1 LHSEHDRPVRP
12 GDVLAGK
19 YRVEHI
25 LGEGGMGIVVA
36 ATHLQLEQIVAIKL
50 VLPSMLKSAT
60 VVERFLREARAAVRL
75 KSAHVA
81 KILDVGM
88 LDSGAPYMSMEYL
101 EGHDLGQV
109 LEQEGSISIERAAD
123 YVVQACEAVAEAHSL
138 GIVHRDLKPQN
149 LFLARG
155 IGGAPIL
162 KVLDFGISKVASEAA
177 SGLTQSQVT
186 IGSPLFMAP
195 EQMRSAKSVDGR
207 ADIWAMGVVLY
218 KLLSG
223 EVPFEAETMPELVFK
238 VVNDPPRPLHDLRPD
253 LPPALLATVER
264 CLEKDPARRF
274 DDIAELAAALEPFAP
289 MSAHATIERARSV
302 TATWRRS
309 STPALGSPP
318 PLVPTRPSFVSSGG
332 GGGGGATGSG
342 GHPRAPSPSSPS
354 ASGGEGGERAQ
365 DAQGTLLIP
374 TLSAWGNTRGDGKRR
389 ALSIAAVAAV
399 ALLAAVGVGAFAVL
413 HTGGAHETTGAAT
426 EVREDTPADT
436 VLPAAHPVAA
446 APTGPSVTSAVASP
460 ANVAAGAVPAAITP
474 DAGTPV
480 DAHVAAP
487 PRPTAAAASTATS
500 VTPPSVHT
508 APPPV
513 DDMPTMR

>member
-186 IGSPLFMAP
+186 IGSTLFMAP

-253 LPPALLATVER
+253 LPPA
-264 CLEKDPARRF
+264 P
-274 DDIAELAAALEPFAP
+274 
-289 MSAHATIERARSV
+289 
-302 TATWRRS
+302 
-309 STPALGSPP
+309 
-318 PLVPTRPSFVSSGG
+318 
-332 GGGGGATGSG
+332 
-342 GHPRAPSPSSPS
+342 
-354 ASGGEGGERAQ
+354 
-365 DAQGTLLIP
+365 
-374 TLSAWGNTRGDGKRR
+374 
-389 ALSIAAVAAV
+389 
-399 ALLAAVGVGAFAVL
+399 
-413 HTGGAHETTGAAT
+413 
-426 EVREDTPADT
+426 
-436 VLPAAHPVAA
+436 
-446 APTGPSVTSAVASP
+446 
-460 ANVAAGAVPAAITP
+460 
-474 DAGTPV
+474 
-480 DAHVAAP
+480 
-487 PRPTAAAASTATS
+487 
-500 VTPPSVHT
+500 
-508 APPPV
+508 
-513 DDMPTMR
+513 

>member
-1 LHSEHDRPVRP
+1 MHSEHDRPVRP

-36 ATHLQLEQIVAIKL
+36 ATHLQLEQMVAIKL

-81 KILDVGM
+81 KVLDVGM
-88 LDSGAPYMSMEYL
+88 LESGAPYMSMEYL

-109 LEQEGSISIERAAD
+109 LEQEGSISVERAAD

-274 DDIAELAAALEPFAP
+274 EDIAELATALEPFAP
-289 MSAHATIERARSV
+289 TSAHATIERARSV

-309 STPALGSPP
+309 SAPPLGSLAPLGPP
-318 PLVPTRPSFVSSGG
+318 RPSFVSSA
-332 GGGGGATGSG
+332 GGGAG
-342 GHPRAPSPSSPS
+342 GGAAIGNGGPPRAPSPSSPS
-354 ASGGEGGERAQ
+354 ASGAQ
-365 DAQGTLLIP
+365 GAQGTLLIP
-374 TLSAWGNTRGDGKRR
+374 TMSSWGNTRGDGKGR
-389 ALSIAAVAAV
+389 AWSIAAVAVV
-399 ALLAAVGVGAFAVL
+399 ALLAAVGIGTFAVL
-413 HTGGAHETTGAAT
+413 RAGVAHETSGAVTQAT
-426 EVREDTPADT
+426 STAT
-436 VLPAAHPVAA
+436 VLPAAPQVT
-446 APTGPSVTSAVASP
+446 APPRVVSVTSAVASP
-460 ANVAAGAVPAAITP
+460 ALVATGGAPAAITP
-474 DAGTPV
+474 DAGTLP
-480 DAHVAAP
+480 DAHATAP
-487 PRPTAAAASTATS
+487 PRPMTAATATATS
-500 VTPPSVHT
+500 VTPPPVRT

-513 DDMPTMR
+513 DDIPAMR